1 MEFGAEIDGSEDFFQ
16 VNKHLL
22 LSGIYQDKTIT
33 ISIDI
38 VSHATG
44 GVFARPLCGGNAS
57 QKDNKTK
64 YIHSVHSHAD
74 RRKEANYPCELE
86 SSAFFNKLKYLK
98 N

>member
-33 ISIDI
+33 LSIDI

-44 GVFARPLCGGNAS
+44 GVFARQDHFVG
-57 QKDNKTK
+57 
-64 YIHSVHSHAD
+64 
-74 RRKEANYPCELE
+74 ELPPKRTIKQNIFIRYNHMLIE
-86 SSAFFNKLKYLK
+86 GR
-98 N
+98 